1 MYALPDLGSGI
12 IEKYIK
18 NGSLVELMQPEFDKD
33 SKFTRVKF
41 VTESGEEKIG
51 YMLTA
56 NLQPNAFTAGQIIAI
71 ILVTLAIIIT
81 VTVIILLIRYKKI
94 KEKRK
99 A

>member
-1 MYALPDLGSGI
+1 
-12 IEKYIK
+12 
-18 NGSLVELMQPEFDKD
+18 
-33 SKFTRVKF
+33 
-41 VTESGEEKIG
+41 
-51 YMLTA
+51 MLTA

-99 A
+99 V